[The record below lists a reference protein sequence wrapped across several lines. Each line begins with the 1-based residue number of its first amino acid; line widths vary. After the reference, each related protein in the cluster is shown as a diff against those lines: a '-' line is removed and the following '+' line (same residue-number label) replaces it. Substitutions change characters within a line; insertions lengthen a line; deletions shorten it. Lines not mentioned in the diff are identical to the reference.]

1 MRSSRFR
8 GPRGN
13 VSIAAD
19 GEMTQEM
26 HLAEAVPGG
35 YAVRA

>member
-1 MRSSRFR
+1 MRSSRFC

-26 HLAEAVPGG
+26 YLAEAVAGG
-35 YAVRA
+35 YEIRG